1 MSPVNVR
8 DPNDMERAIT
18 AFARLAN
25 GGVILTSSG
34 LSIVHRALIVTLTA
48 RHKLPAVY
56 SNRLFVSGGGL
67 ISYGPD
73 SIDPYRHVAGYVD
86 RILKGEKPADLPVQ
100 TPTKYETVINL
111 KTAKLLGLTVPPSL
125 LAIADQVIE

>member
-18 AFARLAN
+18 AFARVAN

-56 SNRLFVSGGGL
+56 SQQIVRQREAV
-67 ISYGPD
+67 
-73 SIDPYRHVAGYVD
+73 
-86 RILKGEKPADLPVQ
+86 
-100 TPTKYETVINL
+100 
-111 KTAKLLGLTVPPSL
+111 
-125 LAIADQVIE
+125 